1 MAKHDSEWQR
11 REREKSRERDANRRR
26 DEEQRRHNRAIEEQG
41 RRRERIARGQH
52 PGGNIVVRILKLAGW
67 ALVLLLGFIAIRNG
81 A

>member
-1 MAKHDSEWQR
+1 MED
-11 REREKSRERDANRRR
+11 
-26 DEEQRRHNRAIEEQG
+26 QG